1 MILQKVNWQDK
12 LKDKSVTEMV
22 NTLNKEL
29 EDVTEK
35 VMTKI
40 DVNHEKI
47 CQGDGSS
54 NKIPKQVRNLFRQK
68 KKASDALK
76 TVTSVKKCLA
86 MRAKVEKA
94 EEDLENLYKERKV
107 KLEAAAI
114 GKIKRNPK
122 AFFSYAKRYSKTFC
136 GIGPFLE
143 ENGEFLKE
151 SEAET
156 LKKQYE
162 KVFSKPKKD
171 AKVEN
176 PEEFFEKSENE
187 DEINNIHFTESDVK
201 DAIDKLSQ
209 NAAAGPDGIPA
220 VLIKKMQR

>member
-1 MILQKVNWQDK
+1 
-12 LKDKSVTEMV
+12 
-22 NTLNKEL
+22 
-29 EDVTEK
+29 
-35 VMTKI
+35 
-40 DVNHEKI
+40 
-47 CQGDGSS
+47 
-54 NKIPKQVRNLFRQK
+54 
-68 KKASDALK
+68 
-76 TVTSVKKCLA
+76 

-94 EEDLENLYKERKV
+94 EEELENLYKERKV

-114 GKIKRNPK
+114 GKKKRNPK

-136 GIGPFLE
+136 RIVPFLE

-156 LKKQYE
+156 LKKQCE

-176 PEEFFEKSENE
+176 PEEFFEKGENK
-187 DEINNIHFTESDVK
+187 DEINSIHFTESDVK

-220 VLIKKMQR
+220 VLIKKCKDEVAKPLYMIFRKSLETGEIPAVWKTAHVIPILKPGANKSSPSSYRPVSLTLKPLRESSR